1 MLTAHVRGSSARLEA
16 WRDLLSRAAVTMSS
30 GRHAGDPAAAMAI
43 GAIATQR
50 RPSSVSGTW
59 RFARRG
65 QRHRGWAAK
74 LLRRSTEARRTRRA
88 RPVRAIRERRLYVN
102 TDILEGKWK
111 QMRGQMKEWWG
122 KLTDQDIDVI
132 AGKRD
137 KLIGALQEKYGW
149 AKRDA
154 ENEVSRR
161 LREMDEES
169 RLGQPDLNRR

>member
-1 MLTAHVRGSSARLEA
+1 
-16 WRDLLSRAAVTMSS
+16 
-30 GRHAGDPAAAMAI
+30 
-43 GAIATQR
+43 
-50 RPSSVSGTW
+50 
-59 RFARRG
+59 
-65 QRHRGWAAK
+65 
-74 LLRRSTEARRTRRA
+74 
-88 RPVRAIRERRLYVN
+88 VRAIRERRLYVN
-102 TDILEGKWK
+102 TDVLEGKWK

>member
-1 MLTAHVRGSSARLEA
+1 
-16 WRDLLSRAAVTMSS
+16 
-30 GRHAGDPAAAMAI
+30 
-43 GAIATQR
+43 
-50 RPSSVSGTW
+50 
-59 RFARRG
+59 
-65 QRHRGWAAK
+65 
-74 LLRRSTEARRTRRA
+74 
-88 RPVRAIRERRLYVN
+88 VRAIRERRLYVN

>member
-1 MLTAHVRGSSARLEA
+1 
-16 WRDLLSRAAVTMSS
+16 
-30 GRHAGDPAAAMAI
+30 
-43 GAIATQR
+43 
-50 RPSSVSGTW
+50 
-59 RFARRG
+59 
-65 QRHRGWAAK
+65 
-74 LLRRSTEARRTRRA
+74 
-88 RPVRAIRERRLYVN
+88 VRAIHERRLYVN

-122 KLTDQDIDVI
+122 KLTDQDLDVI